1 MHLAVAFL
9 LVLLEHA
16 LNGYDLSLSCHCPMP
31 STKAELKRCIGMF
44 AYYARW
50 IKNYSA
56 KVRSLIANTKLSLN
70 SSGQFAYAV
79 MT

>member
-1 MHLAVAFL
+1 MHLAIAFL
-9 LVLLEHA
+9 MLLLEHA
-16 LNGYDLSLSCHCPMP
+16 LNGYDLSLSCLFPMP
-31 STKAELKRCIGMF
+31 NTEAERRRCIGMF

-56 KVRSLIANTKLSLN
+56 KFRSLIANTKLPLN
-70 SSGQFAYAV
+70 SSGQFAYSI